1 MGRKSINK
9 KRKSNPEK
17 QQEWIEIL
25 IPYFQ
30 KHGLK
35 DITMDEVARVLNKS
49 KATIYKYFKSRE
61 EIIEYG
67 LAHKLRDIQQ
77 FEQILKNGDIAYL
90 ERYFE
95 SIAHLSL
102 NISDISNRFLSD
114 LKHQHPA
121 LWERVVAFIDYAM
134 EILKEYYQQGIDD
147 GIFIDVDPALMVMSD
162 RFFFQS
168 LSDPDFLISH
178 NLTINQAF
186 QQYFKM
192 KFSGIVKDPRLLT
205 RYKDSLFS

>member
-1 MGRKSINK
+1 MGRKSTNK
-9 KRKSNPEK
+9 KRKTNPEK
-17 QQEWIEIL
+17 QREWIEIL

-35 DITMDEVARVLNKS
+35 DITMDEVASVLNKS

-67 LAHKLRDIQQ
+67 LAYKLEHIQQ
-77 FEQILKNGDIAYL
+77 FEEILKNEDVPYL
-90 ERYFE
+90 ERYFD
-95 SIAHLSL
+95 SIAHLTI

-114 LKHQHPA
+114 LKHQYPS
-121 LWERVVAFIDYAM
+121 LWKRVVAFIDYAM
-134 EILKEYYQQGIDD
+134 EILKGYYQKGIDE
-147 GIFIDVDPALMVMSD
+147 GYFIDVDPSLMVMSD
-162 RFFFQS
+162 RFFFES

-192 KFSGIVKDPRLLT
+192 KFFGIVKDSRLLKK
-205 RYKDSLFS
+205 YQDSIF